1 MSILYVTMTRREKR
15 LGWLC
20 LPCCVIVLPLVFGL
34 WASPLAFFLEKA
46 IGCAAVAVVF
56 RRFLRESFHVP
67 LITPFKI
74 GLKAVLGLIVSYVVT
89 IFMND
94 LFFFYLPDFFAY
106 TDFGPMYYNV
116 NEAAFAELV
125 RRNFLLTAVA
135 FVVLTPIAEE
145 VLFRGLLFGQL
156 CPRSKLLAYILSVGL
171 FAFLPVMGLMGQY
184 PASYLVL
191 NFLQYV
197 PLGLAL
203 GWVYTSTE
211 TIITPIALRMVLHAL
226 AICAMR

>member
-1 MSILYVTMTRREKR
+1 MTILYVTMTQREKR

-20 LPCCVIVLPLVFGL
+20 LPCCAVLLPLLFSL
-34 WASPLAFFLEKA
+34 WGAPLAFFLEKA
-46 IGCAAVAVVF
+46 IGCAAVVVIF

-74 GLKAVLGLIVSYVVT
+74 GLKAALGLIVSCVVT

-94 LFFFYLPDFFAY
+94 LFFFYVPDYFAY

-116 NEAAFAELV
+116 NEAAFAALV
-125 RRNFLLTAVA
+125 QKNFLLTGVA
-135 FVVLTPIAEE
+135 FVVLAPIAEE

-171 FAFLPVMGLMGQY
+171 FAFLPVMGLIGQY
-184 PASYLVL
+184 PPIYLVL

-211 TIITPIALRMVLHAL
+211 TIITPIVLRMVLHAL